1 MTLQIGAVEIRAPVG
16 KPNPTAVSRQPAVRL
31 ESTQRVEVTPPAA
44 EASPVIAPKD
54 QAEIIATASHGVK
67 SGEARSALFKLI
79 AMQET
84 AKDAQGKRALENQ
97 LRILEKSKNPADR
110 TLALDFKI
118 AQQQIRL
125 AGIESKIGEYRKALS
140 ETGMTA
146 EVTKLYETTIKQL
159 ELQRDGVKDEQGA
172 VKEEGMADVISRLNV
187 EREKIPGNPPKAF
200 YELAKQFGFSAED
213 ADSNPLG
220 AIQAR
225 LQEQTGNKKG
235 DAAFFKELKDK
246 GFAKDEIDGTANVLR
261 VMRGEPTKI
270 EKTGKIVAM
279 GGGFMAALSLIIMWT
294 ATKEKQGAGAMG

>member
-16 KPNPTAVSRQPAVRL
+16 KPNPTAVSGQPAVRL
-31 ESTQRVEVTPPAA
+31 ESTQRAEVTSPPT
-44 EASPVIAPKD
+44 EATSVIAPKD
-54 QAEIIATASHGVK
+54 QAEIVATASHGIK
-67 SGEARSALFKLI
+67 SGEARPALKLI
-79 AMQET
+79 AMLES

-97 LRILEKSKNPADR
+97 LRILEKSNNPADR

-140 ETGMTA
+140 ETGITT
-146 EVTKLYETTIKQL
+146 ETKKLYETTIKQL

-172 VKEEGMADVISRLNV
+172 VKEEGVTAVIDRLTA
-187 EREKIPGNPPKAF
+187 ERAKIPGNPPKVF

-225 LQEQTGNKKG
+225 LQEQAGNKKG

-270 EKTGKIVAM
+270 ERTGKIVAM
-279 GGGFMAALSLIIMWT
+279 GGGFMAALSLIMMWT